1 MIDPDPERTLSLFTS
16 LCTNSTGIIA
26 DIPSSSLFVLLLLL
40 LLYAFFIMGETAL
53 VSFNDNKLRKLA
65 QEGSRPAA
73 KIVALLDKPARFQ
86 AGIQAGITIC
96 GFWLAALAGNAFA
109 LPLAVLLQSVIPLPA
124 HTQRALCFLLVASL
138 ISYLTLL
145 FGDLIP
151 KRIAQKHHE
160 KIALWFSRPL
170 SLALAILNPFVALLS
185 GSAQLALGLL
195 GLDADP
201 QKDEITEE
209 EIRMMVDVG
218 KESGHI
224 EQLEKDMIN
233 NVFEFDNRD
242 AGDIMTHRT
251 ELIAVPLQVSLQDL
265 IAIAIESGYSRL
277 PVYQDD
283 LDSIVGIVNIKD
295 LLGLVL
301 EKPEQFSVSKYM
313 RQPLH
318 VLESTTCQDL
328 FVQFQ
333 QTRIQVAVVV
343 DEYGG
348 TAGIVTMEDLV
359 ETIVGNIQ
367 DEYDNEQE
375 NIVLLEDGTFLLD
388 GLAPMELICQHFHL
402 SIPDQDDFDTIG
414 GYIVSRLGQIP
425 DMDDR
430 AAVRVQDFLF
440 AVEEMDERRIAKL
453 HVAQITSPDES
464 SLAPQPSVQE

>member
-1 MIDPDPERTLSLFTS
+1 MLDPDPDRALSLFVF
-16 LCTNSTGIIA
+16 LRANSTA
-26 DIPSSSLFVLLLLL
+26 QMPAPPSSSLPPLLLLIL
-40 LLYAFFIMGETAL
+40 LHALFIMGETAL

-65 QEGSRPAA
+65 QEGTAPA
-73 KIVALLDKPARFQ
+73 KRIVALLEKPARFRAGVQ
-86 AGIQAGITIC
+86 AGVTLS
-96 GFWLAALAGNAFA
+96 GFWAAALAGNLFA
-109 LPLAVLLQSVIPLPA
+109 PLLAALLQSAVPLPA
-124 HTQRALCFLLVASL
+124 RPLWGLCFFLATLLAAYL
-138 ISYLTLL
+138 ILL

-160 KIALWFSRPL
+160 KIAFWLSPL
-170 SLALAILNPFVALLS
+170 LVFALAILGPFVALLS
-185 GSAQLALGLL
+185 VSAKVLLGLL
-195 GLDADP
+195 GLDSDP

-218 KESGHI
+218 NESGHI

-251 ELIAVPLQVSLQDL
+251 ELIAVPLEASLQDL
-265 IAIAIESGYSRL
+265 ITLAIESGYSRL
-277 PVYQDD
+277 PVYKED

-301 EKPEQFSVSKYM
+301 EKPEQFSVAHYM

-318 VLESTTCQDL
+318 VLEATTCQDL

-375 NIVLLEDGTFLLD
+375 NIILLEDGSFQVD
-388 GLAPMELICQHFHL
+388 GLAPMELICRYFQL
-402 SIPDQDDFDTIG
+402 SIPDEDDFDTIG

-425 DMDDR
+425 DMDDH
-430 AAVRVQDFLF
+430 AMVRVQDILF
-440 AVEEMDERRIAKL
+440 TVEEMDERRIATL
-453 HVAQITSPDES
+453 HLTRITEPDKPPPSPE
-464 SLAPQPSVQE
+464 PSARE